1 MVKLKLYASIC
12 TRNDSYMTQV
22 QECADELGL
31 SYSLEKIT
39 DEEEIRSKGFINICF
54 VFMCPGCVRIKSQT
68 RRPEGVPALPVL
80 TANDNIIYQ
89 DVPLS
94 KQELLSAVK
103 EHV

>member
-12 TRNDSYMTQV
+12 TRNDSYVAQV

-39 DEEEIRSKGFINICF
+39 DEEEIRRKGFINICF
-54 VFMCPGCVRIKSQT
+54 VFMCPGCVRIKKQT
-68 RRPEGVPALPVL
+68 RRSEGVPALPVL
-80 TANDNIIYQ
+80 TANDKIIYQ

-94 KQELLSAVK
+94 KKDLLSAL
-103 EHV
+103 EQYI